1 MTRDEDDPVMRRTA
15 TGLPGAACL
24 KCGALAHNATNT
36 LGDERVQPY
45 PGCISICVMCFHP
58 QAFTEDQTKFRELT
72 PEEAK
77 SKPLQRAL
85 EAIRR
90 ASAARPS

>member
-1 MTRDEDDPVMRRTA
+1 MTSDDDDPVMRRTA

-24 KCGALAHNATNT
+24 KCGALAQNAANA
-36 LGDERVQPY
+36 LGDKLIHPFA
-45 PGCISICVMCFHP
+45 GCFSICVMCFHP
-58 QAFTEDQTKFRELT
+58 QAFTEDLTKFRELT

-85 EAIRR
+85 DAIKR
-90 ASAARPS
+90 AFATRPS